1 MNNNGKIKKSTVESI
16 VVISIMALYIVYG
29 IHFVPL
35 LMLFIPLPFVVLG
48 VRNGIYTNIISIIAS
63 SLIVGALLGFS
74 SAASLILIFAPLS
87 IAINYCINN
96 RKSGFDTILISTVA
110 FFLSFLILISFEGT
124 ILNLNFVKQLEE
136 NFRQILAMQIDM
148 LNEMGMTKY
157 EILQTADLLESTYK
171 TIIVLIPS
179 LMAIF
184 SLSVSYANLFFSS
197 IILRKMGYGTV
208 NLQRFSRFKL
218 PNNIIPGIGV
228 MLLTAFIIK
237 KLEIQYHEALLFNL
251 TFLVGFIFFIQGL
264 AVLDF
269 LLIKAKMRLIFRIL
283 ILSLNIV
290 FIPISSIIFFIGIL
304 DTIFDIRKIRRPK
317 SL

>member
-1 MNNNGKIKKSTVESI
+1 MNNNDKIKKSTVESI

>member
-1 MNNNGKIKKSTVESI
+1 MNNNDKIKKSTVESI

-184 SLSVSYANLFFSS
+184 SLSVTYANLFFSS

>member
-1 MNNNGKIKKSTVESI
+1 LNNNDKIKKSTVESI

>member
-1 MNNNGKIKKSTVESI
+1 MNNNDKIKKSTVESI

-237 KLEIQYHEALLFNL
+237 N
-251 TFLVGFIFFIQGL
+251 
-264 AVLDF
+264 
-269 LLIKAKMRLIFRIL
+269 
-283 ILSLNIV
+283 
-290 FIPISSIIFFIGIL
+290 
-304 DTIFDIRKIRRPK
+304 
-317 SL
+317 

>member
-1 MNNNGKIKKSTVESI
+1 MNNNDKIKKSTVESI

-184 SLSVSYANLFFSS
+184 SLSVSYATLFFSS

>member
-184 SLSVSYANLFFSS
+184 SLSVTYANLFFSS

>member
-1 MNNNGKIKKSTVESI
+1 MNNNDKIKKSTVESI

-110 FFLSFLILISFEGT
+110 FFLSFLILMSFEGT